1 MQRQAAGTA
10 TAAETATGSRHKY
23 IIGNNRGG
31 GGRFWGWAGRK
42 VLAAASSC
50 TLDDALLLFLITYR
64 QCAPATLSHKS
75 ICPIHRYTHKT
86 CMRLHAMPASVFV
99 VRARLLIALAFK
111 LDTSTVL
118 HMTSLSERCCWHL
131 RLSEGHFAIHYS
143 VAQSACFWTFR
154 SLCTLA
160 HCVCL
165 ECLRLGKGSV
175 DCTLHSFL
183 YILFSIVCLSLR
195 DVGRQMSRSCRQ
207 RFDLA
212 RQAMPL
218 VRFTSVERGERCLRH
233 ISYGTDTISG
243 ENHLRCINQNTNLEK
258 HLFSGIF
265 DLVQSH
271 ERNQKSVE
279 NS

>member
-1 MQRQAAGTA
+1 MLF
-10 TAAETATGSRHKY
+10 
-23 IIGNNRGG
+23 IIVSHRALVSEL
-31 GGRFWGWAGRK
+31 F
-42 VLAAASSC
+42 VLCAHSPIVSASSAC
-50 TLDDALLLFLITYR
+50 DWGR
-64 QCAPATLSHKS
+64 E
-75 ICPIHRYTHKT
+75 
-86 CMRLHAMPASVFV
+86 V
-99 VRARLLIALAFK
+99 
-111 LDTSTVL
+111 ST
-118 HMTSLSERCCWHL
+118 
-131 RLSEGHFAIHYS
+131 A
-143 VAQSACFWTFR
+143 
-154 SLCTLA
+154 
-160 HCVCL
+160 
-165 ECLRLGKGSV
+165 
-175 DCTLHSFL
+175 L
-183 YILFSIVCLSLR
+183 YIRFSIYYLAWCASLR

-218 VRFTSVERGERCLRH
+218 VRFTSVKGGERCLRH